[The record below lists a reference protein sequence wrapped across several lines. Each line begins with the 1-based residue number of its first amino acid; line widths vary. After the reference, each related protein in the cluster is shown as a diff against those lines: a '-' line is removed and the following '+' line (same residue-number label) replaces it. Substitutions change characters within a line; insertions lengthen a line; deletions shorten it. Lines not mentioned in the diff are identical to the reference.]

1 MDRPV
6 AENSGSTAL
15 RSLGKDLRAIR
26 KSRGLTLEDVCQ
38 LLGCSI
44 GWLSQVERDLS
55 TPSIA
60 DLRQLSQILGVPISL
75 LFGEAAV
82 PPEERGY
89 VVRAGA
95 RRLMGSAEAGLT
107 EELLS
112 PDLTDSFEVIHS
124 TFAPLS
130 RIEAPVRRQTQ
141 EVGFVLSGRLKLV
154 ISERPFEVGAGD
166 SFRIRDEWYTWDN
179 PYAEAAVVIW
189 VISPP
194 VY

>member
-1 MDRPV
+1 MTKERPRISDAV
-6 AENSGSTAL
+6 TP
-15 RSLGKDLRAIR
+15 RSLGADLRAIR
-26 KSRGLTLEDVCQ
+26 KGRKLTLTDMAEALDRSV
-38 LLGCSI
+38 
-44 GWLSQVERDLS
+44 GWVSQVERDIS

-60 DLRQLSQILGVPISL
+60 DLRHMAEVLGVPISL

-82 PPEERGY
+82 TPEERGY

-95 RRLMGSAEAGLT
+95 RRAMGSAANGLT

-124 TFAPLS
+124 TFAAYSGLD
-130 RIEAPVRRQTQ
+130 APIRRETQ
-141 EVGFVLSGRLKLV
+141 EVGFIISGRLNLN
-154 ISERPFEVGAGD
+154 IGERRFSVGPGD
-166 SFRIRDEWYTWDN
+166 SFRIRGEYYTWDN
-179 PYAEAAVVIW
+179 PYDTPAVVVW

>member
-1 MDRPV
+1 MTKERPRISDAV
-6 AENSGSTAL
+6 TP
-15 RSLGKDLRAIR
+15 RSLGADLRAIR
-26 KSRGLTLEDVCQ
+26 KGRKLTLTDMAEALDRSV
-38 LLGCSI
+38 
-44 GWLSQVERDLS
+44 GWVSQVERDIS

-60 DLRQLSQILGVPISL
+60 DLRRMAEVLRVPISL

-82 PPEERGY
+82 TPEERGY

-95 RRLMGSAEAGLT
+95 RRAMGSAANGLT

-124 TFAPLS
+124 TFAAYSGLD
-130 RIEAPVRRQTQ
+130 APIRRETQ
-141 EVGFVLSGRLKLV
+141 EVGFIISGRLNLN
-154 ISERPFEVGAGD
+154 IGGRRFSVGPGD
-166 SFRIRDEWYTWDN
+166 SFRIRGEYYTWDN
-179 PYAEAAVVIW
+179 PYDTPAVVVW